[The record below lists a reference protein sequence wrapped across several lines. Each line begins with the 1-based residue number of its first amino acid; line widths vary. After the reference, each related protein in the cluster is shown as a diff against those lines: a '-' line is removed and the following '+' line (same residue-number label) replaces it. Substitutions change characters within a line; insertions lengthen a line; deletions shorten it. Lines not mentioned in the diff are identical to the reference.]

1 MQASDP
7 DGRVRS
13 LTVIQIMLA
22 VACGMIIANVYYAQ
36 PLTGLISTTLGLAP
50 TSTGLLVTLP
60 LAGYGIGLL
69 TIVPLGDLFE
79 NRRLA
84 LTLIATEMLFT
95 LALSLTS
102 WATAWLFIAFLIG
115 LAASA
120 VQLLVPYIT
129 YLVPEAGRGRAV
141 GRVVSGV
148 MFGIMLARPVSSLIA
163 NVWSWREV
171 FRMSAVLMAAVI
183 VGLRFVLPP
192 REPTQPPG
200 YGSLLRS
207 LARIF
212 LSTEVLRRR
221 GIYQG
226 ALFGA
231 FSVFWTAVPLWLS
244 GPRFGLTQ
252 QGIAWVALA
261 GVAGAIA
268 PPFAGRL
275 ADRGRTQAGTA
286 GAMLLASASFVFSD
300 LARGHSNLSLA
311 LVVATAI
318 LLDFAVSANLVLSQ
332 RVIYSLGAEQ
342 RSRLNGLFMATFFA
356 GGAISSAAGGWAFA
370 RFGWA
375 GVSVLGILLPLAALL
390 YFATERRRTPVVEC
404 AAASLP

>member
-1 MQASDP
+1 MRAPSQ

-13 LTVIQIMLA
+13 LTVIQMMLA
-22 VACGMIIANVYYAQ
+22 IACGMIIANVYYAQ
-36 PLTGLISTTLGLAP
+36 PLTGLISATLGLPHA
-50 TSTGLLVTLP
+50 SSGLLVTLP

-84 LTLIATEMLFT
+84 LTLIGAEMLLT
-95 LALSLTS
+95 LALSWTS
-102 WATAWLFIAFLIG
+102 WATAYLFIAFLIG
-115 LAASA
+115 LVASA

-129 YLVPEAGRGRAV
+129 YLVPEEARGRAV

-148 MFGIMLARPVSSLIA
+148 MLGIMLARPLSSLIA
-163 NVWSWREV
+163 SVWSWREV
-171 FRMSAVLMAAVI
+171 FRMSAILMAAVI
-183 VGLRFVLPP
+183 VGLRFALPP
-192 REPTQPPG
+192 RKPTQPPS

-207 LARIF
+207 LGQIF

-244 GPRFGLTQ
+244 GPKFGLSQ

-268 PPFAGRL
+268 PPFAGRI
-275 ADRGRTQAGTA
+275 ADRGLTQTGTA
-286 GAMLLASASFVFSD
+286 GAMLLASASFAFSD
-300 LARGHSNLSLA
+300 LAQGHSNLSLA
-311 LVVATAI
+311 LVIATAI

-356 GGAISSAAGGWAFA
+356 GGAISSAASGWAFA

-375 GVSVLGILLPLAALL
+375 GVSVLGMVLPLAALL
-390 YFATERRRTPVVEC
+390 YFATERRKAVVEC
-404 AAASLP
+404 VSGSLP

>member
-1 MQASDP
+1 MQARNQ
-7 DGRVRS
+7 DGHVRS
-13 LTVIQIMLA
+13 LTVIQAMLA
-22 VACGMIIANVYYAQ
+22 IACGMIIANVYYAQ
-36 PLTGLISTTLGLAP
+36 PLTGLISATLGLPHA
-50 TSTGLLVTLP
+50 SNGLLVTLP

-84 LTLIATEMLFT
+84 LTLIGMEMLFT

-102 WATAWLFIAFLIG
+102 WATAYLFIAFLIG
-115 LAASA
+115 VVASA

-129 YLVPEAGRGRAV
+129 YLVDEEARGRAV

-148 MFGIMLARPVSSLIA
+148 MLGIMLARPVSSLIA

-171 FRMSAVLMAAVI
+171 FRMSAGLMAFVI
-183 VGLRFVLPP
+183 IGLRFVLPP
-192 REPTQPPG
+192 RQPIKPPT
-200 YGSLLRS
+200 YGSLLSS
-207 LARIF
+207 LAKIF

-244 GPRFGLTQ
+244 GPKFALTQ

-268 PPFAGRL
+268 PPFAGRIS
-275 ADRGRTQAGTA
+275 DRGLTQAGTA
-286 GAMLLASASFVFSD
+286 GAMLLASGSFIFSD
-300 LARGHSNLSLA
+300 LARGHSSLSLA

-356 GGAISSAAGGWAFA
+356 GGAISSAASGWAFA
-370 RFGWA
+370 HFGWA
-375 GVSVLGILLPLAALL
+375 GVTVLGMVLPLAALL
-390 YFATERRRTPVVEC
+390 YFATERRKPVVEC
-404 AAASLP
+404 VSASLL

>member
-1 MQASDP
+1 MQAP
-7 DGRVRS
+7 KQDGHVQS
-13 LTVIQIMLA
+13 LTVIQMMLA
-22 VACGMIIANVYYAQ
+22 IACGMIIANVYYTQ
-36 PLTGLISTTLGLAP
+36 PLTGLISATLGLPHA
-50 TSTGLLVTLP
+50 STGLLVTLP
-60 LAGYGIGLL
+60 LAGYGVGLL

-84 LTLIATEMLFT
+84 LTLIGAEMLFT
-95 LALSLTS
+95 LALSVTS
-102 WATAWLFIAFLIG
+102 WATAYLFIAFLIG
-115 LAASA
+115 LVASA

-129 YLVPEAGRGRAV
+129 YLVPEEARGRAV

-148 MFGIMLARPVSSLIA
+148 MLGIMLARPVSSLIA
-163 NVWSWREV
+163 SVGSWREV
-171 FRMSAVLMAAVI
+171 FRMSAILMAAVI
-183 VGLRFVLPP
+183 IGLRFTLPP
-192 REPTQPPG
+192 RKPAQPPT
-200 YGSLLRS
+200 YSSLLRS
-207 LARIF
+207 LGQIF

-231 FSVFWTAVPLWLS
+231 FSVFWTAVPLWLG
-244 GPRFGLTQ
+244 GPKFGLSQ

-275 ADRGRTQAGTA
+275 ADKGLIQAGTA
-286 GAMLLASASFVFSD
+286 GALLLGSASFIFSD
-300 LARGHSNLSLA
+300 LARGHSTLSLA
-311 LVVATAI
+311 LVITTAI

-356 GGAISSAAGGWAFA
+356 GGAISSAASGWAFA

-375 GVSVLGILLPLAALL
+375 GVSVLGMVLPLGALL
-390 YFATERRRTPVVEC
+390 YFATERRKAVVEC
-404 AAASLP
+404 VSASLP